1 MEVCERFIGKDQI
14 ARNSCTRFSPY
25 KVMML
30 FKSTE
35 SLHTHHFDR
44 CHIPLGCSFL
54 KGTATSNVTVGVG
67 TFISDRTI
75 PVQSP

>member
-1 MEVCERFIGKDQI
+1 MEIERFIGKDQI
-14 ARNSCTRFSPY
+14 AGNPCRRFSPY

-35 SLHTHHFDR
+35 SLHTHHFDI
-44 CHIPLGCSFL
+44 CHIPLGCSLL
-54 KGTATSNVTVGVG
+54 KGTARSNVSVGMG
-67 TFISDRTI
+67 TFVSDRTI